1 MTPYEVLAPG
11 ADLRTRAGELAR
23 QGWTPHDGFVFPAE
37 PWWLGPARIVAYGSV
52 SSSEASQAALD
63 CALRGVGL
71 VVERDDAAP
80 GAVTVPTA
88 QGRAPGAPPDPARAA
103 PAALPLSTEQREVLD
118 LLADGHSIAQAA
130 RMRFLSLRTANRR
143 VAEARE
149 RLGVATNR
157 EAVVAYVKLRG
168 AP

>member
-71 VVERDDAAP
+71 GGEEKNEATREVNINKEQNLETSTQPA
-80 GAVTVPTA
+80 
-88 QGRAPGAPPDPARAA
+88 PARAA
-103 PAALPLSTEQREVLD
+103 PGST
-118 LLADGHSIAQAA
+118 
-130 RMRFLSLRTANRR
+130 TTRR
-143 VAEARE
+143 GR
-149 RLGVATNR
+149 
-157 EAVVAYVKLRG
+157 
-168 AP
+168 